1 METKVCATCGRELTL
16 DHFAKKPYG
25 VAKSCNECNAKKCA
39 DGKAYKK
46 KVSELEKQI
55 EEMKSVRLN
64 DFTPREL
71 MEELV
76 RRCYRGKLVY
86 TQVQEIDLSAF

>member
-55 EEMKSVRLN
+55 EEMKSVRLK
-64 DFTPREL
+64 DFSPREL

-76 RRCYRGKLVY
+76 RRGYRGKLTY